1 VRIISGTLKGRTILA
16 PGNLPVRP
24 TTDFAKTGLFNILN
38 NYFDFESI
46 SVLDLFCG
54 IGSISLEFAS
64 RGTND
69 ITCVDDHA
77 GCLKFIKATAEKF
90 SLHGI
95 HTMKSEAFSFVNH
108 VDRKFDIIFADPP
121 FESQETD
128 RLPDMII
135 EKKLLNEGG
144 WLIVE
149 HQSKRKL
156 QSEVQPLQVRKY
168 GNITF
173 SIYTDE
179 YRITKSEIR
188 KNTE

>member
-1 VRIISGTLKGRTILA
+1 MIHA

-38 NYFDFESI
+38 NYFDFETV

-64 RGTND
+64 RGTKK
-69 ITCVDDHA
+69 ITCVDEHA
-77 GCLKFIKATAEKF
+77 ACLKFIKATAEKF

-95 HTMKSEAFSFVNH
+95 DTMKSDAFNFVKH
-108 VDRKFDIIFADPP
+108 ASGKFDIIFADPP
-121 FESQETD
+121 FESNETD
-128 RLPDMII
+128 KLPDMIM
-135 EKKLLNEGG
+135 EKNLLNENG

-156 QSEVQPLQVRKY
+156 ETVIQPYQVRKY
-168 GNITF
+168 GNCTF
-173 SIYTDE
+173 SIY
-179 YRITKSEIR
+179 KM
-188 KNTE
+188 

>member
-1 VRIISGTLKGRTILA
+1 MIIA

-24 TTDFAKTGLFNILN
+24 TTDFAKSGLFNILN

-64 RGTND
+64 RGAKE

-90 SLHGI
+90 FLHGI
-95 HTMKSEAFSFVNH
+95 HTIKSDAFGFIEKAE
-108 VDRKFDIIFADPP
+108 RKYDIIFADPP
-121 FESQETD
+121 FESEETD
-128 RLPDMII
+128 KLPDMVMQ
-135 EKKLLNEGG
+135 KNLLNENG
-144 WLIVE
+144 WLVVE

-156 QSEVQPLQVRKY
+156 KSEAQTFQVRKY
-168 GNITF
+168 GNCTF
-173 SIYTDE
+173 SIYT
-179 YRITKSEIR
+179 
-188 KNTE
+188 

>member
-1 VRIISGTLKGRTILA
+1 M
-16 PGNLPVRP
+16 RP

-64 RGTND
+64 RGTKD

-95 HTMKSEAFSFVNH
+95 STMKSDAFSYINH
-108 VDRKFDIIFADPP
+108 VNRKFDIIFADPP
-121 FESQETD
+121 FESPETD
-128 RLPDMII
+128 RLPDMIL
-135 EKKLLNEGG
+135 EKKLLNEEG

-149 HQSKRKL
+149 HQSKRVLKCN
-156 QSEVQPLQVRKY
+156 VQPFQLRKY
-168 GNITF
+168 GNCSF
-173 SIYTDE
+173 SIYNG
-179 YRITKSEIR
+179 ISKSESRIS
-188 KNTE
+188 KK